1 MDTVG
6 RRLNEVTAKL
16 GSLKVHFEVV
26 VTSPRNRRFLTDT
39 DCLYVIRQHIDADGI
54 YHLIAA
60 GKMGKEVLNNGI

>member
-6 RRLNEVTAKL
+6 RTLDEVTADLGKL
-16 GSLKVHFEVV
+16 KIPFEVFI
-26 VTSPRNRRFLTDT
+26 TKPRNRKFSTDP

-60 GKMGKEVLNNGI
+60 GKMGKEVL